1 MRLRT
6 LSGAIVATALLA
18 APALALS
25 EADQYVASGN
35 GKNARYDYGGA
46 IEDFDQALEI
56 DSNNVFALNGRC
68 WARALW
74 KSNFRQAMDDC
85 NKALRLKPYD
95 AATLNSRGFLNYR
108 MGEWQKSV
116 DDYTQ
121 AIRYNWKNASSYYM
135 RGQSYLKLGDKTKAK
150 FDFDKANELDAGIRV
165 KYQRYDVPWP
175 PISL

>member
-6 LSGAIVATALLA
+6 FSGAVIAAALVA
-18 APALALS
+18 APAFALS

-35 GKNARYDYGGA
+35 GKNARFDYRGA

-56 DSNNVFALNGRC
+56 EPRNVFALNGRC

-74 KSNFRQAMDDC
+74 NAQLRDALDDC
-85 NKALRLKPYD
+85 NRALNQKPYD
-95 AATLNSRGFLNYR
+95 AATLNTRGFLYFR

-135 RGQSYLKLGDKTKAK
+135 RGLGYLKLGEKTKAK
-150 FDFDKANELDAGIRV
+150 FDIDKAKELDFGITV
-165 KYQRYDVPWP
+165 KCTRYGIQSP
-175 PISL
+175 PPM